1 MEEEETEQPR
11 QAGPAPRPSDTQKR
25 TNPKAPVRACGA
37 QAPGALV
44 AAGRRLLYPTHRRGH
59 GGRRRSLHLGAR
71 SEGEAHRRP
80 GQAQAFPDPPRRL
93 LSALFLSSLFIPF
106 LFFPEFCTLII
117 CILYIYQG

>member
-44 AAGRRLLYPTHRRGH
+44 APGRRLLYPTHRRGH
-59 GGRRRSLHLGAR
+59 GSRREAST
-71 SEGEAHRRP
+71 SEPAAKEKPIVVRVKRKPSQTRP
-80 GQAQAFPDPPRRL
+80 DAFCELPFYLPLALPRPL
-93 LSALFLSSLFIPF
+93 LS
-106 LFFPEFCTLII
+106 TR
-117 CILYIYQG
+117 